1 MFLSLLLP
9 VLALGRKR
17 CRCHGAS
24 SEDGDSHAHRPHS
37 QTPGLRGISADS
49 WLQTRRWD
57 KQVGVS
63 VLVRQKKPTHTE
75 ILTVCSQCQQLA
87 PPGERLT
94 LSPRNLEVGWRAAV
108 PSTNK

>member
-9 VLALGRKR
+9 VLALGCKR
-17 CRCHGAS
+17 CRCHAAS

-37 QTPGLRGISADS
+37 QTLCGISADS

-75 ILTVCSQCQQLA
+75 ILIACSQCQQLA